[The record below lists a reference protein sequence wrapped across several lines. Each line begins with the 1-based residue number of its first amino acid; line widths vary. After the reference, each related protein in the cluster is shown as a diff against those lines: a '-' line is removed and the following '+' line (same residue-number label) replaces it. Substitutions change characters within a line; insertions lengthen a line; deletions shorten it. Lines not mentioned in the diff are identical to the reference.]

1 MKAAVELESAR
12 ALAREW
18 PSARRWR
25 MPCKMLAPRS
35 SSPLRLSNRLPRPAV
50 RAARRPSFA
59 PSAASRFRV
68 RQNSAPNAA
77 SLKRD
82 QPATSQIATH
92 ARGGVLPMN
101 GVEWV
106 VEAFGCSPEAL
117 QDTQTLRSLFD
128 EIIAEMK
135 LRPVSETPGH
145 QFPRTGG
152 ITGLCLLAESHLAC
166 HTFPEHGS
174 LCLNLFCCVPRPEWN
189 FERALQNRFASQSVT
204 IRRLVRSYEMP
215 REQAAS
221 D

>member
-1 MKAAVELESAR
+1 
-12 ALAREW
+12 
-18 PSARRWR
+18 
-25 MPCKMLAPRS
+25 
-35 SSPLRLSNRLPRPAV
+35 
-50 RAARRPSFA
+50 
-59 PSAASRFRV
+59 
-68 RQNSAPNAA
+68 
-77 SLKRD
+77 
-82 QPATSQIATH
+82 
-92 ARGGVLPMN
+92 MN

-106 VEAFGCSPEAL
+106 IEAFGCSPEAL
-117 QDTQTLRSLFD
+117 RNTRTLRRLFD
-128 EIIAEMK
+128 EIIEGMK
-135 LRPVSETPGH
+135 LRPVSETQWH

-189 FERALQNRFASQSVT
+189 FERALQKRFASQSVT